1 MGETREEAACARESD
16 SEIERENERRE
27 ERALRGDLFILISPT
42 VISAKLKLPKEVSF
56 ASPVLPPTLFPP
68 FFSYLSRTS
77 LWFGVLLMPAT
88 SLPPANQPT
97 KQPRAPLMLL
107 LQISGRLLGC
117 LAACGHYWSMR
128 FSIFL
133 ARSRFST
140 SSSLPPSLFLS
151 RSVSSPFL
159 PRLFT
164 TPRPP
169 PFGRRLYPVSRASPS
184 SFTPVF
190 TFYFTS
196 RSFIIFLISPG
207 YPFVRDNCRKWGG
220 SRAADG
226 KWFFRPP
233 SDLNLR
239 AIVAARDPF
248 STAVSI
254 RRSSRTPSR
263 HSTRVHES
271 VWNATE
277 ISLIGLLRD
286 KRRLSD
292 VNVRRSD
299 CVGIP
304 GTYYTQFQH
313 CKMS

>member
-1 MGETREEAACARESD
+1 MPPPSSHPLSFPLFFVSLAHFTLVRRPSHASHFFASCQPTNQAAKSSSD
-16 SEIERENERRE
+16 VAPTDKWSALGLPGCL
-27 ERALRGDLFILISPT
+27 RALLVD
-42 VISAKLKLPKEVSF
+42 A
-56 ASPVLPPTLFPP
+56 
-68 FFSYLSRTS
+68 FFHLSRP
-77 LWFGVLLMPAT
+77 FAFF
-88 SLPPANQPT
+88 
-97 KQPRAPLMLL
+97 PR
-107 LQISGRLLGC
+107 
-117 LAACGHYWSMR
+117 
-128 FSIFL
+128 
-133 ARSRFST
+133 
-140 SSSLPPSLFLS
+140 LPPSLYLS
-151 RSVSSPFL
+151 SSLAPSTAFPSAPL
-159 PRLFT
+159 YHHP
-164 TPRPP
+164 PP

-254 RRSSRTPSR
+254 RRSSQTPSG

-271 VWNATE
+271 VSNATE
-277 ISLIGLLRD
+277 ISPIGLLRD
-286 KRRLSD
+286 KCRLSD
-292 VNVRRSD
+292 LNVGRSD
-299 CVGIP
+299 RVVIP
-304 GTYYTQFQH
+304 GIYYARFKR